1 MTSFG
6 KYNLW
11 SSFKAAALAHA
22 RLLPL
27 FRLSV
32 SVFSLLSLLRPN
44 HDLSTFLLVSEDNTK
59 KNPTRLKRSA
69 PSTYIPTF
77 QLFPHP
83 LLKTRSTRI
92 DPAAIR
98 GFLEIPETSSAC
110 VCVCVAGWWWR
121 TRACCT
127 WSPTRGPSPLSC
139 CWIKSSASRWTPKR
153 RRPNTE
159 SGSTASPGESRSR
172 LSLVASKWY
181 EMSLFHMFKTTFQR
195 VAPWYDMDAASL
207 RADLLQ
213 SHKLPSYK
221 HPPPPGNRCKA
232 SILQLFTCR
241 WRVGTERNS
250 LFTLFAAATVHK
262 TIHVPTS
269 KNLEAP

>member
-6 KYNLW
+6 KYKLW
-11 SSFKAAALAHA
+11 SGFKAAALAHA

-32 SVFSLLSLLRPN
+32 CVFSLLSLSLPN
-44 HDLSTFLLVSEDNTK
+44 HDMSTFFLLVSEDNTK
-59 KNPTRLKRSA
+59 KNPTHLKRSA

-92 DPAAIR
+92 DPAD
-98 GFLEIPETSSAC
+98 FLEIPEMSSAC
-110 VCVCVAGWWWR
+110 LCVCLCVAGWWWR

-172 LSLVASKWY
+172 SSLFASKCWRNKVVCP
-181 EMSLFHMFKTTFQR
+181 F
-195 VAPWYDMDAASL
+195 
-207 RADLLQ
+207 
-213 SHKLPSYK
+213 
-221 HPPPPGNRCKA
+221 
-232 SILQLFTCR
+232 FTCLKR
-241 WRVGTERNS
+241 HFKELHPDMIWMQLWAGLIQAN
-250 LFTLFAAATVHK
+250 K
-262 TIHVPTS
+262 
-269 KNLEAP
+269 